1 LTDRLRDVEQL
12 MNAYEAVGG
21 PARGRRYVT
30 RFRRYVE
37 GFAKRFD
44 TKLRTQIRSITGAN
58 PW

>member
-1 LTDRLRDVEQL
+1 
-12 MNAYEAVGG
+12 MNAHEAVGG